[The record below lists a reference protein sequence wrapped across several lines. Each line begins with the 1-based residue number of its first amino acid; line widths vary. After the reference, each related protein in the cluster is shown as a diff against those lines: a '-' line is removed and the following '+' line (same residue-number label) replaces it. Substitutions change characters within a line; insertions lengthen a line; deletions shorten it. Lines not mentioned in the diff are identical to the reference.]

1 MTPEE
6 VAIRFYKTED
16 LAIIFSKTEDVDI
29 DFKRFNNLY
38 PTQKKKR
45 IVERCQKRIVEK
57 IKPSKEASKTVAARL
72 QKKLI
77 ERGKTPNL
85 GPNFFAYGNL

>member
-6 VAIRFYKTED
+6 VAIRMLKTDETID
-16 LAIIFSKTEDVDI
+16 L
-29 DFKRFNNLY
+29 KRFNNIFL
-38 PTQKKKR
+38 TKSKKR
-45 IVERCQKRIVEK
+45 TIERSDKKAEK
-57 IKPSKEASKTVAARL
+57 IRPSKESSKTVAARL

-85 GPNFFAYGNL
+85 GLNFFDYVNV